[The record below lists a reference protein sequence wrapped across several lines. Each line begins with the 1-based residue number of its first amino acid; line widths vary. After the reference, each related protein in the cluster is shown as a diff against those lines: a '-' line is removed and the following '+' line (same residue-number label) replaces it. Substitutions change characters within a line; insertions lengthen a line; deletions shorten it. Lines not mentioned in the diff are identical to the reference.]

1 MSMSGHWLRSDSDW
15 LVSYY
20 KELTKSLDDFVILV
34 AQPPLI
40 LEEANQVLVFITAHL
55 VRFIH
60 YFLEMLAHFSDLHIL
75 QEQVFKRIG
84 PDSASPFTSLAHC
97 AVDYCHYFCVHDD
110 TYQYP
115 VYYQSLASMV
125 RVWKALESDEAWDAD
140 VDQVRSQF
148 SSPFLRTQ
156 SLFLQ
161 AIAHEKAQLMFT
173 QDIVFGTDF

>member
-1 MSMSGHWLRSDSDW
+1 
-15 LVSYY
+15 
-20 KELTKSLDDFVILV
+20 
-34 AQPPLI
+34 
-40 LEEANQVLVFITAHL
+40 
-55 VRFIH
+55 
-60 YFLEMLAHFSDLHIL
+60 MLAHFSDLHTL
-75 QEQVFKRIG
+75 QEQVFKKIG
-84 PDSASPFTSLAHC
+84 PDSASPFASLAHR
-97 AVDYCHYFCVHDD
+97 AVDYCHYFRAHDD

-125 RVWKALESDEAWDAD
+125 RVWKALESDKAWDAD

-161 AIAHEKAQLMFT
+161 AIAHEKAQPMFT

>member
-1 MSMSGHWLRSDSDW
+1 
-15 LVSYY
+15 
-20 KELTKSLDDFVILV
+20 
-34 AQPPLI
+34 
-40 LEEANQVLVFITAHL
+40 
-55 VRFIH
+55 
-60 YFLEMLAHFSDLHIL
+60 MLAHFSDLHIL
-75 QEQVFKRIG
+75 QEQVFKKIG
-84 PDSASPFTSLAHC
+84 PDSASPFASLAHR
-97 AVDYCHYFCVHDD
+97 AVDYCHYFRAHDD

-125 RVWKALESDEAWDAD
+125 RVWKSLESDKAWKSLESDKAWDAD

-161 AIAHEKAQLMFT
+161 AIAHKKAQLMFT